1 MEKSVYPKIF
11 MWMFI
16 GLLITFGTGYFVA
29 TSEEMLTAVFSSGI
43 YFILII
49 AELATVIFLSA
60 RIQKMSVTTARL
72 SFILYSFLT
81 GLTFSS
87 IFVVYK
93 LSSIL
98 FVFLIA
104 AVVFLFFA
112 IVGAVTKI
120 DLSKLGTIL
129 LMMLVGIILCSL
141 LNAFIGSENF
151 DIALCIIS
159 LIIFF
164 GFIAYDM
171 QKIRRLSEQFDE
183 DKLAIIGA
191 LELYLDFINIF
202 VDLLRIFGN
211 SRD

>member
-49 AELATVIFLSA
+49 AELATVIFLSS

-171 QKIRRLSEQFDE
+171 QKIRRLSGQFDE

>member
-1 MEKSVYPKIF
+1 
-11 MWMFI
+11 
-16 GLLITFGTGYFVA
+16 
-29 TSEEMLTAVFSSGI
+29 
-43 YFILII
+43 
-49 AELATVIFLSA
+49 
-60 RIQKMSVTTARL
+60 
-72 SFILYSFLT
+72 
-81 GLTFSS
+81 
-87 IFVVYK
+87 
-93 LSSIL
+93 
-98 FVFLIA
+98 
-104 AVVFLFFA
+104 
-112 IVGAVTKI
+112 
-120 DLSKLGTIL
+120 
-129 LMMLVGIILCSL
+129 MMLVGIILCSL

-171 QKIRRLSEQFDE
+171 QKIRRLSGQFDE